1 MSIEPLI
8 SICIPTYNGS
18 PYIEK
23 CIESCITQTYRNIE
37 IIVCDDCSTDSMLN
51 VLNPYLKKDSRIKF
65 FQNEK
70 NLGLVGNWNKCM
82 NYASGQYIKWLFQ
95 DDWMD
100 VNAIEEFIEI
110 ANKGYDF
117 IVSKRSFILNE
128 MATNEDKIYYSKQV
142 KKLEDYFDHNEKGYY
157 FSNSKIKD
165 VVISNIA
172 LNFIAEPSLI
182 FFKKTLIKKVGLYDH
197 LFHQICDL
205 EYNMRL
211 ASEVGVYVINKPL
224 CHFAIHSQSTTNT
237 NVNNK
242 YFQLRFIEQA
252 YFAYKLLNHNSFI
265 SIQKLFSLKQKLK
278 LVFYYKYRMH
288 EAKRYIANKDN
299 QSNYSLTFI
308 NYPFLKPSIWDKT
321 ILLPIFRFI
330 DLLKS
335 RQ

>member
-1 MSIEPLI
+1 MSSEPLI

-18 PYIEK
+18 QYIEK
-23 CIESCITQTYRNIE
+23 CIESCLAQSYRNIE
-37 IIVCDDCSTDSMLN
+37 IIVCDDCSSDSLIN
-51 VLNPYLKKDSRIKF
+51 VLNPYLKKDCRITF
-65 FQNEK
+65 YQNEK

-82 NYASGQYIKWLFQ
+82 NYASGEYIKWLFQ

-100 VNAIEEFIEI
+100 VNAIEEFVEI

-117 IVSKRSFILNE
+117 IVSKRNFILNE
-128 MATNEDKIYYSKQV
+128 LATDEDKMYYSKKV
-142 KKLEDYFDHNEKGYY
+142 KTLENYFNQDEIGCY
-157 FSNSKIKD
+157 FPTSKMKD
-165 VVISNIA
+165 IVVSNIA

-182 FFKKTLIKKVGLYDH
+182 FFKRTLIKEVGLYDH

-211 ASEVGVYVINKPL
+211 ASKVGVYVLNKPL
-224 CHFAIHSQSTTNT
+224 CYFAIHAQSTTNA

-252 YFAYKLLNHNSFI
+252 YYAYKLIHHNSFK

-278 LVFYYKYRMH
+278 LILYYKYRMH
-288 EAKRYIANKDN
+288 EAKRYISHKDN
-299 QSNYSLTFI
+299 QSNYSMAFI
-308 NYPFLKPSIWDKT
+308 NYPFLKPSVLDRT

-335 RQ
+335 R

>member
-1 MSIEPLI
+1 MSSEPLI

-18 PYIEK
+18 QYIEK
-23 CIESCITQTYRNIE
+23 CIESCLAQSYRNIE
-37 IIVCDDCSTDSMLN
+37 IIVCDDCSSDSLLN
-51 VLNPYLKKDSRIKF
+51 VLNPYLKKDCRITF
-65 FQNEK
+65 YQNEK

-82 NYASGQYIKWLFQ
+82 NYASGEYIKWLFQ

-100 VNAIEEFIEI
+100 VNAIEEFVEI

-117 IVSKRSFILNE
+117 IVSKRNFILNE
-128 MATNEDKIYYSKQV
+128 LATDEDKMYYSKKV
-142 KKLEDYFDHNEKGYY
+142 KTLENYFNQDEIGCY
-157 FSNSKIKD
+157 FPTSKIKD
-165 VVISNIA
+165 IVVSNIA

-182 FFKKTLIKKVGLYDH
+182 FFKRTLIKEVGLYDH

-211 ASEVGVYVINKPL
+211 ASKVGVYVLNKPL
-224 CHFAIHSQSTTNT
+224 CHFAIHAQSTTNS

-252 YFAYKLLNHNSFI
+252 YYAYKLIHHNSFK

-278 LVFYYKYRMH
+278 LILYYKYRMH
-288 EAKRYIANKDN
+288 EAKRYISHKDN
-299 QSNYSLTFI
+299 QSNYSMAFI
-308 NYPFLKPSIWDKT
+308 NYPFLKPSVLDRT
-321 ILLPIFRFI
+321 ILLPIFRCI

-335 RQ
+335 R

>member
-1 MSIEPLI
+1 MSSEPLI

-18 PYIEK
+18 QYIEK
-23 CIESCITQTYRNIE
+23 CIESCLAQSYRNIE
-37 IIVCDDCSTDSMLN
+37 IIVCDDCSSDSIVN
-51 VLNPYLKKDSRIKF
+51 VLNPYLKKDYRITF
-65 FQNEK
+65 YQNEK

-82 NYASGQYIKWLFQ
+82 NYASGEYIKLLFQ

-100 VNAIEEFIEI
+100 VNAIEEFVEI

-117 IVSKRSFILNE
+117 IVSKRNFILNE
-128 MATNEDKIYYSKQV
+128 LATDEDKMYYSKKV
-142 KKLEDYFDHNEKGYY
+142 KTLENYFNQDEIGCY
-157 FSNSKIKD
+157 FPTSKIKD
-165 VVISNIA
+165 IVVSNIA

-182 FFKKTLIKKVGLYDH
+182 FFKRTLIKEVGLYDH

-211 ASEVGVYVINKPL
+211 ASKVGVYVLNKPL
-224 CHFAIHSQSTTNT
+224 CHFAIHAQSTTNA

-252 YFAYKLLNHNSFI
+252 YYAYKLIHHNSFK
-265 SIQKLFSLKQKLK
+265 SIQNLFSLKQKLK
-278 LVFYYKYRMH
+278 LILYYKYRMH
-288 EAKRYIANKDN
+288 EAKRYISHKDN
-299 QSNYSLTFI
+299 QSNYSMAFI
-308 NYPFLKPSIWDKT
+308 NYPFLKPSVLDRT

-335 RQ
+335 R

>member
-1 MSIEPLI
+1 MSSEPLI

-18 PYIEK
+18 QYIEK
-23 CIESCITQTYRNIE
+23 CIESCLAQSYRNIE
-37 IIVCDDCSTDSMLN
+37 IIVCDDCSSDSIVN
-51 VLNPYLKKDSRIKF
+51 VLNPYLKKDCRITF
-65 FQNEK
+65 YQNEK

-82 NYASGQYIKWLFQ
+82 NYASGEYIKWLFQ

-100 VNAIEEFIEI
+100 VNAIEEFVEI

-117 IVSKRSFILNE
+117 IVSKRNFILNE
-128 MATNEDKIYYSKQV
+128 LATDEDKMYYSKKV
-142 KKLEDYFDHNEKGYY
+142 KTLENYFNQDEIGCY
-157 FSNSKIKD
+157 FPTSKIKD
-165 VVISNIA
+165 IVVSNIA

-182 FFKKTLIKKVGLYDH
+182 FFKRTLIKEVGLYDH

-211 ASEVGVYVINKPL
+211 ASKVGVYVLNKPL
-224 CHFAIHSQSTTNT
+224 CHFAIHAQSTTNA

-252 YFAYKLLNHNSFI
+252 YYAYKLIHHNSFK
-265 SIQKLFSLKQKLK
+265 SIQNLFSLKQKLK
-278 LVFYYKYRMH
+278 LILYYKYRMH
-288 EAKRYIANKDN
+288 EAKRYISHKDN
-299 QSNYSLTFI
+299 QSNYSMAFI
-308 NYPFLKPSIWDKT
+308 NYPFLKPSVLDMT

-335 RQ
+335 R

>member
-1 MSIEPLI
+1 MSSEPLI

-18 PYIEK
+18 QYIEK
-23 CIESCITQTYRNIE
+23 CIESCLAQSYRNIE
-37 IIVCDDCSTDSMLN
+37 IIVCDDCSSDSIVN
-51 VLNPYLKKDSRIKF
+51 VLNPYLKKDCRITF
-65 FQNEK
+65 YQNEK

-82 NYASGQYIKWLFQ
+82 NYASGEYIKWLFQ

-100 VNAIEEFIEI
+100 VYAIEEFVEI

-117 IVSKRSFILNE
+117 IVSKRNFILNE
-128 MATNEDKIYYSKQV
+128 LATDEDKMYYSKKV
-142 KKLEDYFDHNEKGYY
+142 KTLENYFNQDEVGCY
-157 FSNSKIKD
+157 FPTSKIKD
-165 VVISNIA
+165 IVVSNIA

-182 FFKKTLIKKVGLYDH
+182 FFKRTLIKEVGVYDH

-211 ASEVGVYVINKPL
+211 ASKVGVYVLNKPL
-224 CHFAIHSQSTTNT
+224 CHFAIHAQSTTNA

-252 YFAYKLLNHNSFI
+252 YYAYKLIHHNSFK
-265 SIQKLFSLKQKLK
+265 SIQNLFSLKQKLK
-278 LVFYYKYRMH
+278 LILYYKYRMH
-288 EAKRYIANKDN
+288 EAKRYISHKDN
-299 QSNYSLTFI
+299 QSNYSMAFI
-308 NYPFLKPSIWDKT
+308 NYPFLKPSVLDRT

-335 RQ
+335 R

>member
-1 MSIEPLI
+1 MSSEPLI

-18 PYIEK
+18 QYIEK
-23 CIESCITQTYRNIE
+23 CIESCLAQSYRNIE
-37 IIVCDDCSTDSMLN
+37 IIVCDDCSSDSIVN
-51 VLNPYLKKDSRIKF
+51 VLNPYLKKDYRITF
-65 FQNEK
+65 YQNEK

-82 NYASGQYIKWLFQ
+82 NYASGEYIKWLFQ

-100 VNAIEEFIEI
+100 VNAIEEFVEI

-117 IVSKRSFILNE
+117 IVSKRNFILNE
-128 MATNEDKIYYSKQV
+128 LATDEDKMYYSKKV
-142 KKLEDYFDHNEKGYY
+142 KTLENYFNQDEIGCY
-157 FSNSKIKD
+157 FPTSKIKD
-165 VVISNIA
+165 IVVSNIA

-182 FFKKTLIKKVGLYDH
+182 FFKRTLIKEVGLYDH

-211 ASEVGVYVINKPL
+211 ASKVGVYVLNKPL
-224 CHFAIHSQSTTNT
+224 CHFAIHAQSTTNA

-252 YFAYKLLNHNSFI
+252 YYAYKLIHHNSFK
-265 SIQKLFSLKQKLK
+265 SIQNLFSLKQKLK
-278 LVFYYKYRMH
+278 LILYYKYRMH
-288 EAKRYIANKDN
+288 EAKRYISHKDN
-299 QSNYSLTFI
+299 QSNYSMAFI
-308 NYPFLKPSIWDKT
+308 NYPFLKPSVLDRT

-335 RQ
+335 R

>member
-1 MSIEPLI
+1 MSSEPLI

-18 PYIEK
+18 QYIEK
-23 CIESCITQTYRNIE
+23 CIESCLAQSYRNIE
-37 IIVCDDCSTDSMLN
+37 IIVCDDCSSDSLLN
-51 VLNPYLKKDSRIKF
+51 VLNPYLKKDYRITF
-65 FQNEK
+65 YQNEK

-82 NYASGQYIKWLFQ
+82 NYASGEYIKWLFQ

-100 VNAIEEFIEI
+100 VNAIEEFVEI

-117 IVSKRSFILNE
+117 IVSKRNFILNE
-128 MATNEDKIYYSKQV
+128 LATDEDKMYYSKKV
-142 KKLEDYFDHNEKGYY
+142 KTLENYFNQDEIGCY
-157 FSNSKIKD
+157 FPTSKIKD
-165 VVISNIA
+165 IVVSNIA

-182 FFKKTLIKKVGLYDH
+182 FFKRTLIKEVGLYDH

-211 ASEVGVYVINKPL
+211 ASKVGVYVLNKPL
-224 CHFAIHSQSTTNT
+224 CHFAIHAQSTTNS

-252 YFAYKLLNHNSFI
+252 YYAYKLIHHNSFK

-278 LVFYYKYRMH
+278 LILYYKYRMH
-288 EAKRYIANKDN
+288 EAKRYISHKDN
-299 QSNYSLTFI
+299 QSNYSMAFI
-308 NYPFLKPSIWDKT
+308 NYPFLKPSVLDRT
-321 ILLPIFRFI
+321 ILLPIFRCI

-335 RQ
+335 R

>member
-1 MSIEPLI
+1 MSSEPLI

-18 PYIEK
+18 QYIEK
-23 CIESCITQTYRNIE
+23 CIESCLAQSYRNIE
-37 IIVCDDCSTDSMLN
+37 IIVCDDCSSDSLLN
-51 VLNPYLKKDSRIKF
+51 VLNPYLKKDCRITF
-65 FQNEK
+65 YQNEK

-82 NYASGQYIKWLFQ
+82 NYASGEYIKWLFQ

-100 VNAIEEFIEI
+100 VNAIEEFVEI

-117 IVSKRSFILNE
+117 IVSKRNFILNE
-128 MATNEDKIYYSKQV
+128 LATDEDKMYYSKKV
-142 KKLEDYFDHNEKGYY
+142 KTLENYFNQDEIGCY
-157 FSNSKIKD
+157 FPTSKIKD
-165 VVISNIA
+165 IVVSNIA

-182 FFKKTLIKKVGLYDH
+182 FFKRTLIKEVGLYDH

-211 ASEVGVYVINKPL
+211 ASKVGVYVLNKPL
-224 CHFAIHSQSTTNT
+224 CHFAIHAQSTTNA

-252 YFAYKLLNHNSFI
+252 YYAYKLIHHNSFK
-265 SIQKLFSLKQKLK
+265 SIQNLFSLKQKLK
-278 LVFYYKYRMH
+278 LILYYKYRMH
-288 EAKRYIANKDN
+288 EAKRYISHKDN
-299 QSNYSLTFI
+299 QSNYSMAFI
-308 NYPFLKPSIWDKT
+308 NYPFLKPSVLDRT

-335 RQ
+335 R

>member
-1 MSIEPLI
+1 MSSEPLI

-18 PYIEK
+18 QYIEK
-23 CIESCITQTYRNIE
+23 CIESCLAQSYRNIE
-37 IIVCDDCSTDSMLN
+37 IIVCDDCSSDSLIN
-51 VLNPYLKKDSRIKF
+51 VLNPYLKKDCRITF
-65 FQNEK
+65 YQNEK

-82 NYASGQYIKWLFQ
+82 NYASGEYIKWLFQ

-100 VNAIEEFIEI
+100 VNAIEEFVEI

-117 IVSKRSFILNE
+117 IVSKRNFILNE
-128 MATNEDKIYYSKQV
+128 LATDEDKMYYSKKV
-142 KKLEDYFDHNEKGYY
+142 KTLENYFNQDEIGCY
-157 FSNSKIKD
+157 FPTSKIKD
-165 VVISNIA
+165 IVVSNIA

-182 FFKKTLIKKVGLYDH
+182 FFKRTLIKEVGLYDH

-211 ASEVGVYVINKPL
+211 ASKVGVYVLNKPI
-224 CHFAIHSQSTTNT
+224 CHFAIHAQSTTNA

-252 YFAYKLLNHNSFI
+252 YYAYKLIHHNSFK

-278 LVFYYKYRMH
+278 LILYYKYRMH
-288 EAKRYIANKDN
+288 EAKRYISHKDN
-299 QSNYSLTFI
+299 QSNYSMAFI
-308 NYPFLKPSIWDKT
+308 NYPFLKPSVLDRT
-321 ILLPIFRFI
+321 ILLPIFRCI

-335 RQ
+335 R

>member
-1 MSIEPLI
+1 MSSEPLI

-18 PYIEK
+18 QYIEK
-23 CIESCITQTYRNIE
+23 CIESCLAQSYRNIE
-37 IIVCDDCSTDSMLN
+37 IIVCDDCSSDSLIN
-51 VLNPYLKKDSRIKF
+51 VLNPYLKKDCRITF
-65 FQNEK
+65 YQNEK

-82 NYASGQYIKWLFQ
+82 NYASGEYIKWLFQ

-100 VNAIEEFIEI
+100 VNAIEEFVEI

-117 IVSKRSFILNE
+117 IVSKRNFILNE
-128 MATNEDKIYYSKQV
+128 LATDEDKMYYSKKV
-142 KKLEDYFDHNEKGYY
+142 KTLENYFNQDEVGCY
-157 FSNSKIKD
+157 FPTSKIKD
-165 VVISNIA
+165 IVVSNIA

-182 FFKKTLIKKVGLYDH
+182 FFKRTLIKEVGLYDH

-211 ASEVGVYVINKPL
+211 ASKVGVYVLNKPL
-224 CHFAIHSQSTTNT
+224 CHFAIHAQSTTNA

-252 YFAYKLLNHNSFI
+252 YYAYKLIHHNSFK
-265 SIQKLFSLKQKLK
+265 SIQNLFSLKQKLK
-278 LVFYYKYRMH
+278 LILYYKYRMH
-288 EAKRYIANKDN
+288 EAKRYISHKDN
-299 QSNYSLTFI
+299 QSNYSMAFI
-308 NYPFLKPSIWDKT
+308 NYPFLKPSVLDRT

-335 RQ
+335 

>member
-1 MSIEPLI
+1 MSSEPLI

-18 PYIEK
+18 QYIEK
-23 CIESCITQTYRNIE
+23 CIESCLAQSYRNIE
-37 IIVCDDCSTDSMLN
+37 IIVCDDCSSDSLLN
-51 VLNPYLKKDSRIKF
+51 VLNPYLKKDCRITLY
-65 FQNEK
+65 QNEK

-82 NYASGQYIKWLFQ
+82 NYASGEYIKWLFQ

-100 VNAIEEFIEI
+100 VYAIEEFVEI

-117 IVSKRSFILNE
+117 IVSKRNFILNE
-128 MATNEDKIYYSKQV
+128 LATDEDKMYYSKKV
-142 KKLEDYFDHNEKGYY
+142 KTLENYFNQDEVGCY
-157 FSNSKIKD
+157 FPTSKIKD
-165 VVISNIA
+165 IVVSNIA

-182 FFKKTLIKKVGLYDH
+182 FFKRTLIKEVGVYDH

-211 ASEVGVYVINKPL
+211 ASKVGVYVLNKPL
-224 CHFAIHSQSTTNT
+224 CHFAIHAQSTTNA

-252 YFAYKLLNHNSFI
+252 YYAYKLIHHNSFK
-265 SIQKLFSLKQKLK
+265 SIQNLFSLKQKLK
-278 LVFYYKYRMH
+278 LILYYKYRMH
-288 EAKRYIANKDN
+288 EAKRYISHKDN
-299 QSNYSLTFI
+299 QSNYSMAFI
-308 NYPFLKPSIWDKT
+308 NYPFLKPSVLDRT

-335 RQ
+335 R

>member
-1 MSIEPLI
+1 MSSEPLI

-18 PYIEK
+18 QYIEK
-23 CIESCITQTYRNIE
+23 CIESCLAQSYRNIE
-37 IIVCDDCSTDSMLN
+37 VIVCDDCSSDSLIN
-51 VLNPYLKKDSRIKF
+51 VLNPYLKKECRISF
-65 FQNEK
+65 YQNEK

-82 NYASGQYIKWLFQ
+82 NYASGEYIKWLFQ

-100 VNAIEEFIEI
+100 VNAIEEFVEI

-117 IVSKRSFILNE
+117 IVSKRNFILNE
-128 MATNEDKIYYSKQV
+128 LATDEDKMYYSKKV
-142 KKLEDYFDHNEKGYY
+142 KTLENYFNQDEIGCY
-157 FSNSKIKD
+157 FPTSKIKD
-165 VVISNIA
+165 IVVSNIA

-182 FFKKTLIKKVGLYDH
+182 FFKRTLIKEVGLYDH

-211 ASEVGVYVINKPL
+211 ASKVGVYVLNKPI
-224 CHFAIHSQSTTNT
+224 CHFAIHAQSTTNA

-252 YFAYKLLNHNSFI
+252 YYAYKLIHHNSFK

-278 LVFYYKYRMH
+278 LILYYKYRMH
-288 EAKRYIANKDN
+288 EAKRYISHKDN
-299 QSNYSLTFI
+299 QSNYSMAFI
-308 NYPFLKPSIWDKT
+308 NYPFLKPSVLDRT
-321 ILLPIFRFI
+321 ILLPIFRCI

-335 RQ
+335 R

>member
-1 MSIEPLI
+1 MSSEPLI

-18 PYIEK
+18 QYIEK
-23 CIESCITQTYRNIE
+23 CIESCLAQSYRNIE
-37 IIVCDDCSTDSMLN
+37 IIVCDDCSSDSLIN
-51 VLNPYLKKDSRIKF
+51 VLNPYLKKDCRITF
-65 FQNEK
+65 YQNEK

-82 NYASGQYIKWLFQ
+82 NYASGEYIKWLFQ

-100 VNAIEEFIEI
+100 VNAIEEFVEI

-117 IVSKRSFILNE
+117 IVSKRNFILNE
-128 MATNEDKIYYSKQV
+128 LATDEDKMYYSKKV
-142 KKLEDYFDHNEKGYY
+142 KTLENYFNQDEIGCY
-157 FSNSKIKD
+157 FPTSKMKD
-165 VVISNIA
+165 IVVSNIA

-182 FFKKTLIKKVGLYDH
+182 FFKRTLIKEVGLYDH

-211 ASEVGVYVINKPL
+211 ASKVGVYVLNKPL
-224 CHFAIHSQSTTNT
+224 CHFAIHAQSTTNA

-252 YFAYKLLNHNSFI
+252 YYAYKLIHHNSFK

-278 LVFYYKYRMH
+278 LILYYKYRMH
-288 EAKRYIANKDN
+288 EAKRYISHKDN
-299 QSNYSLTFI
+299 QSNYSMAFI
-308 NYPFLKPSIWDKT
+308 NYPFLKPSVLDRT

-335 RQ
+335 R

>member
-1 MSIEPLI
+1 MSSEPLI

-18 PYIEK
+18 QFIEK
-23 CIESCITQTYRNIE
+23 CIESCLAQSYRNIE
-37 IIVCDDCSTDSMLN
+37 IIVCDDCSSDSIVN
-51 VLNPYLKKDSRIKF
+51 VLNPYLKKDYRITF
-65 FQNEK
+65 YQNEK

-82 NYASGQYIKWLFQ
+82 NYASGEYIKWLFQ

-100 VNAIEEFIEI
+100 VNAIEEFVEI

-117 IVSKRSFILNE
+117 IVSKRNFILNE
-128 MATNEDKIYYSKQV
+128 LATDEDKMYYSKKV
-142 KKLEDYFDHNEKGYY
+142 KTLENYFNQDELGCY
-157 FSNSKIKD
+157 FPTSKIKD
-165 VVISNIA
+165 IVVSNIA

-182 FFKKTLIKKVGLYDH
+182 FFKRTLIKEVGLYDH

-211 ASEVGVYVINKPL
+211 ASKVGVYVLNKPL
-224 CHFAIHSQSTTNT
+224 CHFAIHAQSTTNA

-252 YFAYKLLNHNSFI
+252 YYAYKLIHHNSFK
-265 SIQKLFSLKQKLK
+265 SIQNLFSLKQKLK
-278 LVFYYKYRMH
+278 LILYYKYRMH
-288 EAKRYIANKDN
+288 EAKRYISHKDN
-299 QSNYSLTFI
+299 QSNYSMAFI
-308 NYPFLKPSIWDKT
+308 NYPFLKPAVLDRT

-335 RQ
+335 R

>member
-1 MSIEPLI
+1 MSSEPLI

-18 PYIEK
+18 QYIEK
-23 CIESCITQTYRNIE
+23 CIESCLAQSYRNIE
-37 IIVCDDCSTDSMLN
+37 IIVCDDCSSDSLIN
-51 VLNPYLKKDSRIKF
+51 VLNPYLKKDCRITLY
-65 FQNEK
+65 QNEK

-82 NYASGQYIKWLFQ
+82 NYASGEYIKWLFQ

-100 VNAIEEFIEI
+100 VNAIEEFVEI

-117 IVSKRSFILNE
+117 IVSKRNFILNE
-128 MATNEDKIYYSKQV
+128 LATDEDKMYYSKKV
-142 KKLEDYFDHNEKGYY
+142 KTLENYFNQDEVGCY
-157 FSNSKIKD
+157 FPTSKIKD
-165 VVISNIA
+165 IVVSNIA

-182 FFKKTLIKKVGLYDH
+182 FFKRTLIKEVGLYDH

-211 ASEVGVYVINKPL
+211 ASKVGVYVLNKPL
-224 CHFAIHSQSTTNT
+224 CHFAIHAQSTTNV

-252 YFAYKLLNHNSFI
+252 YYAYKLIHHNSFK
-265 SIQKLFSLKQKLK
+265 SIQNLFSLKQKLK
-278 LVFYYKYRMH
+278 LILYYKYRMH
-288 EAKRYIANKDN
+288 EAKRYISHKDN
-299 QSNYSLTFI
+299 QSNYSMAFI
-308 NYPFLKPSIWDKT
+308 NYPFLKPSVLDRT

-335 RQ
+335 

>member
-1 MSIEPLI
+1 MSSEPLI

-18 PYIEK
+18 QYIEK
-23 CIESCITQTYRNIE
+23 CIESCLAQSYRNIE
-37 IIVCDDCSTDSMLN
+37 IIVCDDCSSDSLIN
-51 VLNPYLKKDSRIKF
+51 VLNPYLKKDCRITLY
-65 FQNEK
+65 QNEK

-82 NYASGQYIKWLFQ
+82 NYASGEYIKWLFQ

-100 VNAIEEFIEI
+100 VNAIEEFVEI

-117 IVSKRSFILNE
+117 IVSKRNFILNE
-128 MATNEDKIYYSKQV
+128 LATDEDKMYYSKKV
-142 KKLEDYFDHNEKGYY
+142 KTLENYFNQDEVGCY
-157 FSNSKIKD
+157 FPTSKIKD
-165 VVISNIA
+165 IVVSNIA

-182 FFKKTLIKKVGLYDH
+182 FFKRTLIKEVGLYDH

-211 ASEVGVYVINKPL
+211 ASKVGVYVLNKPL
-224 CHFAIHSQSTTNT
+224 CHFAIHAQSTTNV

-252 YFAYKLLNHNSFI
+252 YYAYKLIHHNSFK
-265 SIQKLFSLKQKLK
+265 SIQNLFSLKQKLK
-278 LVFYYKYRMH
+278 LILYYKYRMH
-288 EAKRYIANKDN
+288 EAKRYISHKDN
-299 QSNYSLTFI
+299 QSNYSMAFI
-308 NYPFLKPSIWDKT
+308 NYPFLKPSVLDRT

-335 RQ
+335 R

>member
-1 MSIEPLI
+1 MSVEPLI

-18 PYIEK
+18 PYIKK
-23 CIESCITQTYRNIE
+23 CIESCISQTYSKIE
-37 IIVCDDCSTDSMLN
+37 IIVCDDCSTDSILN
-51 VLNPYLKKDSRIKF
+51 VLNPYLEKDSRITF
-65 FQNEK
+65 YQNEK

-82 NYASGQYIKWLFQ
+82 NYASGDYIKWLFQ

-100 VNAIEEFIEI
+100 DNAIKEFVDI

-117 IVSKRSFILNE
+117 IVSKRNFVLND
-128 MATNEDKIYYSKQV
+128 MATDEDKMYYSKQV
-142 KKLEDYFDHNEKGYY
+142 KKLEDYFDQDEIGTY
-157 FSNSKIKD
+157 FTSSDIKD
-165 VVISNIA
+165 IVISNIA

-224 CHFAIHSQSTTNT
+224 CHFAIHAHSTTNT
-237 NVNNK
+237 NMNIK

-252 YFAYKLLNHNSFI
+252 YYAYKLLHHHSFK

-278 LVFYYKYRMH
+278 LIIYYKYRMH
-288 EAKRYIANKDN
+288 EAKRYINSKGNQDN
-299 QSNYSLTFI
+299 YTMAFI
-308 NYPFLKPSIWDKT
+308 NYPFLKPSVWDRT
-321 ILLPIFRFI
+321 ILLPILRFI

-335 RQ
+335 R

>member
-1 MSIEPLI
+1 MSSEPLI

-18 PYIEK
+18 QYIEK
-23 CIESCITQTYRNIE
+23 CIESCLAQSYRNIE
-37 IIVCDDCSTDSMLN
+37 IIVCDDCSSDSLLN
-51 VLNPYLKKDSRIKF
+51 VLNPYLKKDCRITF
-65 FQNEK
+65 YQNEK

-82 NYASGQYIKWLFQ
+82 NYASGEYIKWLFQ

-100 VNAIEEFIEI
+100 VNAIEEFVEI

-117 IVSKRSFILNE
+117 IVSKRNFILNE
-128 MATNEDKIYYSKQV
+128 LATDEDKMYYSKKV
-142 KKLEDYFDHNEKGYY
+142 KTLENYFNQDEIGCY
-157 FSNSKIKD
+157 FPTSKIKD
-165 VVISNIA
+165 IVVSNIA

-182 FFKKTLIKKVGLYDH
+182 FFKRTLIKEVGLYDH

-211 ASEVGVYVINKPL
+211 ASKVGVYVLNKPI
-224 CHFAIHSQSTTNT
+224 CHFAIHAQSTTNA

-252 YFAYKLLNHNSFI
+252 YYAYKLIHHNSFK

-278 LVFYYKYRMH
+278 LILYYKYRMH
-288 EAKRYIANKDN
+288 EAKRYISHKDN
-299 QSNYSLTFI
+299 QSNYSMAFI
-308 NYPFLKPSIWDKT
+308 NYPFLKPSVLDRT
-321 ILLPIFRFI
+321 ILLPIFRCI

-335 RQ
+335 R